1 MASLIRFESL
11 GLIHGP
17 YTLPAGNPIGPSP
30 SVKVFFKGFLHTK
43 PFGFVHED
51 LRLKNKMCIVCVLKC
66 TSICLL
72 LCISLHVGSK
82 AHKKSKIAEIA
93 LCRVLG
99 RSSSLY
105 LNTSIGYRGN
115 GEAYTTP
122 TRTLFVRL
130 TLFVYDP
137 FVYPSD
143 V

>member
-1 MASLIRFESL
+1 MHKHLFIARS
-11 GLIHGP
+11 
-17 YTLPAGNPIGPSP
+17 
-30 SVKVFFKGFLHTK
+30 
-43 PFGFVHED
+43 
-51 LRLKNKMCIVCVLKC
+51 
-66 TSICLL
+66 
-72 LCISLHVGSK
+72 ISLHVGSI

-99 RSSSLY
+99 ISSSSY
-105 LNTSIGYRGN
+105 LNTSIGYRDN

-137 FVYPSD
+137 YTYPSD